1 MSDSTVTN
9 ALPDALRESARSQ
22 LAQGNRHEAI
32 QAARELLAS
41 AGGVRTW
48 RFLAKLAMDASA
60 DHTGLKPLRVA
71 LLSSFS
77 IEFAQDALQAFGLAN
92 GLRIEVYRAGF
103 GAFRQEILDPGSG
116 LYAFAPDV
124 VILAVD
130 GADWVP
136 AAYADYDLQASG
148 FDTHV
153 SAFAAEVKALCEAL
167 RARSPARLIL
177 HGFAPPHWPALGV
190 LDARHAGGQKRFVA
204 ALNDALRETADAVS
218 ETHLLDYEALLA
230 RHGAEHWNDHRM
242 RLYARAPIAQPM
254 LGHLAAEYMRFL
266 RAFTGMNRKCVVVD
280 LDNTLWGG
288 VIGEDGLAGIKLGTE
303 YPGSAFVE
311 FQRALLTLQRRGI
324 LLAIAS
330 KNNPADVEQV
340 FAEHRGMLLRK
351 AHFAQMQIHWEPKSA
366 SLERIAARL
375 NIGLEHIVFV
385 DDNPTEC
392 AQVRRALPMVTVIQ
406 LPTRPEE
413 YVRALMQDGW
423 FDAVSATAED
433 ARRGALYQQ
442 RAQAEEM
449 RAAAGNL
456 EDFYRDLDM
465 EIDIAPVHPQTLPR
479 TAQLTQ
485 KTNQLNLTTRR
496 YSESQVAQR
505 IEDPRWHVLTV
516 SVRDRFGDNG
526 IVGVMMAR
534 EEADSLDVDTLLLS
548 CRVIGRTVETAML
561 AHLCEIA
568 ARAGLSAVTA
578 CLIPTEKNHPVRG
591 MLPEHGF
598 QRVHEETDGT
608 THWRLAIGEKPVAFP
623 PWFRLVQA
631 STATTDYVSER

>member
-1 MSDSTVTN
+1 MRDTPGAN
-9 ALPDALRESARSQ
+9 AQPDALREQVRT
-22 LAQGNRHEAI
+22 LLTRGKRHEAI
-32 QAARELLAS
+32 QAARELLAG
-41 AGGVRTW
+41 AGGLRTW
-48 RFLAKLAMDASA
+48 RFLAKLAA
-60 DHTGLKPLRVA
+60 DTSPEQSGLKPLRVA

-77 IEFAQDALQAFGLAN
+77 IEFAQDALQAYGLTN

-136 AAYADYDLQASG
+136 AAYAD
-148 FDTHV
+148 FDARTGAFDAQV
-153 SAFAAEVKALCEAL
+153 TAFAAEVKALCEAL
-167 RARSPARLIL
+167 RARSPARLIV
-177 HGFAPPHWPALGV
+177 HGFAPPQWPALGV
-190 LDARHAGGQKRFVA
+190 LDARLAGGQKRFVH
-204 ALNDALRETADAVS
+204 ALNDALRSAADAVS
-218 ETHLLDYEALLA
+218 EVHLLDYEAMVA
-230 RHGAEHWNDHRM
+230 RHGAEHWNDDRM
-242 RLYARAPIAQPM
+242 RLYARAPIAQTM
-254 LGHLAAEYMRFL
+254 LGHLAGETMRFL
-266 RAFTGMNRKCVVVD
+266 RAFIGMNRKCVVVD

-288 VIGEDGLAGIKLGTE
+288 VIGEDGVAGIKLGTE

-311 FQRALLTLQRRGI
+311 FQRALRSLQRRGI

-340 FAEHRGMLLRK
+340 FAEHRGMLLGK
-351 AHFAQMQIHWEPKSA
+351 EHFAEMQIHWEPKSA

-375 NIGLEHIVFV
+375 NIGLEHMVFV

-406 LPTRPEE
+406 LPARPED
-413 YVRALMQDGW
+413 YVRALLQDGW
-423 FDAVSATAED
+423 FDAVSTTAED

-449 RAAAGNL
+449 RATAGNL
-456 EDFYRDLDM
+456 EEFYRDLDM
-465 EIDIAPVHPQTLPR
+465 EIDIVPVHAQTLAR

-496 YSESQVAQR
+496 YSEAQVAQR
-505 IEDPRWHVLTV
+505 MADPRWTVLTV

-526 IVGVMMAR
+526 IVGVMMAHEDGDR
-534 EEADSLDVDTLLLS
+534 LDVDTLLLS

-561 AHLCEIA
+561 AHLCGIA
-568 ARAGLSAVTA
+568 ARAGLRAVTA
-578 CLIPTEKNHPVRG
+578 CLIPTDKNHPVRG

-598 QRVHEETDGT
+598 ERVREDANGT
-608 THWRLAIGEKPVAFP
+608 THWRLAIDGKPVALP
-623 PWFRLVQA
+623 PWFRVAHA
-631 STATTDYVSER
+631 SPAIAE

>member
-1 MSDSTVTN
+1 MNDTSGAAAS
-9 ALPDALRESARSQ
+9 PDALRERTRTL
-22 LAQGNRHEAI
+22 LAQGKRHEAI

-41 AGGVRTW
+41 AGGLRTW
-48 RFLAKLAMDASA
+48 RFLAKLAADATTEGA
-60 DHTGLKPLRVA
+60 DLKPLRVA

-77 IEFAQDALQAFGLAN
+77 IEFAQDAMCAFGLAN
-92 GLRIEVYRAGF
+92 GLRIEIYRAGF
-103 GAFRQEILDPGSG
+103 GALRQEILDPSSG

-136 AAYADYDLQASG
+136 AAYADFDVQAAA
-148 FDTHV
+148 FDAHV
-153 SAFAAEVKALCEAL
+153 DAFAAELTALCQAL
-167 RARSPARLIL
+167 RARSPARLIV
-177 HGFAPPHWPALGV
+177 HGFAPPQWLALGV
-190 LDARHAGGQKRFVA
+190 LDARHAGSQKRFVH
-204 ALNDALRETADAVS
+204 ALNDAMRKVADNVAEV
-218 ETHLLDYEALLA
+218 HLLDYEALVA
-230 RHGAEHWNDHRM
+230 RHGAEHWHDQRM
-242 RLYARAPIAQPM
+242 RLYARAPIAQTM
-254 LGHLAAEYMRFL
+254 LGHLAGETMRFL

-288 VIGEDGLAGIKLGTE
+288 VIGEDGIAGIKLGPE

-311 FQRALLTLQRRGI
+311 FQRALLALHRRGI
-324 LLAIAS
+324 LLAVAS

-340 FAEHRGMLLRK
+340 FAEHRGMVLK
-351 AHFAQMQIHWEPKSA
+351 PEHFAATQIHWEPKSA

-392 AQVRRALPMVTVIQ
+392 AQVRGALPMVTVIQ
-406 LPTRPEE
+406 LPARPED
-413 YVRALMQDGW
+413 YVRALLQDGW
-423 FDAVSATAED
+423 FDSVSATAED

-442 RAQAEEM
+442 RAQAEEV
-449 RAAAGNL
+449 RAAAGSL

-465 EIDIAPVHPQTLPR
+465 EIDIAPVNAQTLAR

-496 YSESQVAQR
+496 YSEAQVAQR
-505 IEDPRWHVLTV
+505 MDDPRWHVLAV

-526 IVGVMMAR
+526 IVGVMMVR
-534 EEADSLDVDTLLLS
+534 EEADRLDVDTLLLS

-561 AHLCEIA
+561 AHLCGIA
-568 ARAGLSAVTA
+568 ARAGLRAITA
-578 CLIPTEKNHPVRG
+578 CLIPTDKNHPVRG

-598 QRVHEETDGT
+598 ARVREDADGT
-608 THWRLAIGEKPVAFP
+608 THWQLEIAEHPVESP
-623 PWFRLVQA
+623 PWFRVAQA
-631 STATTDYVSER
+631 HSAIAT